1 MDFELQKNYR
11 PGYPVIKR
19 GIYYGCRK
27 LSSQLD
33 KVGKNGKGYKYLE
46 KVYSIWI
53 CLDNIPKEQQNTV
66 SYYKIH
72 NYKNEGFRVP
82 DIQIDAAEADLM
94 EVVIVRLGGEAQ
106 NEKGLMDLLYG
117 VFSGDQKKVL
127 SYIPDSDSQI
137 RQKEVSDMLSMIS
150 YAEERGEKKGE
161 KKGIKKGENRLG
173 MLMKIL
179 LDNKRYADAK
189 RASEDEIYRE
199 QKSVLVSFMDVEAVY
214 ESGEDGQETYQG
226 IVSYVKNTGKS
237 VRRVFDH
244 IGQRLFFCTKKN
256 PGRDD
261 RGIE

>member
-1 MDFELQKNYR
+1 MISCFVSYFQR
-11 PGYPVIKR
+11 KR
-19 GIYYGCRK
+19 K
-27 LSSQLD
+27 S
-33 KVGKNGKGYKYLE
+33 
-46 KVYSIWI
+46 
-53 CLDNIPKEQQNTV
+53 LDNIPKEQENTV

-94 EVVIVRLGGEAQ
+94 EVVIVRLGGEAK

-117 VFSGDQKKVL
+117 VFSGNQKKVL

-189 RASEDEIYRE
+189 RASEDETYRE
-199 QKSVLVSFMDVEAVY
+199 QLYKEFE
-214 ESGEDGQETYQG
+214 
-226 IVSYVKNTGKS
+226 I
-237 VRRVFDH
+237 
-244 IGQRLFFCTKKN
+244 
-256 PGRDD
+256 
-261 RGIE
+261 

>member
-1 MDFELQKNYR
+1 M
-11 PGYPVIKR
+11 
-19 GIYYGCRK
+19 
-27 LSSQLD
+27 
-33 KVGKNGKGYKYLE
+33 
-46 KVYSIWI
+46 YSIWI

-72 NYKNEGFRVP
+72 NYKNEGFRVL

-94 EVVIVRLGGEAQ
+94 EIVIVRLGGEAQ
-106 NEKGLMDLLYG
+106 NEKRLMDLLYG

-189 RASEDEIYRE
+189 RASEDETYRE
-199 QKSVLVSFMDVEAVY
+199 QLYKEFE
-214 ESGEDGQETYQG
+214 
-226 IVSYVKNTGKS
+226 I
-237 VRRVFDH
+237 
-244 IGQRLFFCTKKN
+244 
-256 PGRDD
+256 
-261 RGIE
+261 

>member
-1 MDFELQKNYR
+1 M
-11 PGYPVIKR
+11 
-19 GIYYGCRK
+19 
-27 LSSQLD
+27 
-33 KVGKNGKGYKYLE
+33 
-46 KVYSIWI
+46 YSIWI

-72 NYKNEGFRVP
+72 NYKNEGFRVL

-94 EVVIVRLGGEAQ
+94 EIVIVRLGGEAQ

-179 LDNKRYADAK
+179 LDDKRYADAK
-189 RASEDEIYRE
+189 RASEDEKYRE
-199 QKSVLVSFMDVEAVY
+199 QLYKEFE
-214 ESGEDGQETYQG
+214 
-226 IVSYVKNTGKS
+226 I
-237 VRRVFDH
+237 
-244 IGQRLFFCTKKN
+244 
-256 PGRDD
+256 
-261 RGIE
+261 

>member
-1 MDFELQKNYR
+1 M
-11 PGYPVIKR
+11 
-19 GIYYGCRK
+19 
-27 LSSQLD
+27 
-33 KVGKNGKGYKYLE
+33 
-46 KVYSIWI
+46 YSIWI

-72 NYKNEGFRVP
+72 NYKNEGFRVL

-94 EVVIVRLGGEAQ
+94 EVVIVRLGGEAK

-117 VFSGDQKKVL
+117 VFSGNQKKVL

-189 RASEDEIYRE
+189 RASEDETYRE
-199 QKSVLVSFMDVEAVY
+199 QLYKEFE
-214 ESGEDGQETYQG
+214 
-226 IVSYVKNTGKS
+226 I
-237 VRRVFDH
+237 
-244 IGQRLFFCTKKN
+244 
-256 PGRDD
+256 
-261 RGIE
+261 

>member
-1 MDFELQKNYR
+1 M
-11 PGYPVIKR
+11 
-19 GIYYGCRK
+19 
-27 LSSQLD
+27 
-33 KVGKNGKGYKYLE
+33 
-46 KVYSIWI
+46 YSIWI

-72 NYKNEGFRVP
+72 NYKNEGFRVL

-94 EVVIVRLGGEAQ
+94 EIVIVRLGGEAQ

-150 YAEERGEKKGE
+150 YAEERGEKRGE

-179 LDNKRYADAK
+179 LDDKRYADAK
-189 RASEDEIYRE
+189 RASEDEKYRE
-199 QKSVLVSFMDVEAVY
+199 QLYKEFE
-214 ESGEDGQETYQG
+214 
-226 IVSYVKNTGKS
+226 I
-237 VRRVFDH
+237 
-244 IGQRLFFCTKKN
+244 
-256 PGRDD
+256 
-261 RGIE
+261 

>member
-1 MDFELQKNYR
+1 MISCFVPCFQR
-11 PGYPVIKR
+11 KR
-19 GIYYGCRK
+19 K
-27 LSSQLD
+27 S
-33 KVGKNGKGYKYLE
+33 
-46 KVYSIWI
+46 
-53 CLDNIPKEQQNTV
+53 LDNIPKEQQNTV

-94 EVVIVRLGGEAQ
+94 EVVIVRLGGEEQ

-117 VFSGDQKKVL
+117 VFSGNQKKVL

-179 LDNKRYADAK
+179 LDNKRYADVK
-189 RASEDEIYRE
+189 RASEDETYRE
-199 QKSVLVSFMDVEAVY
+199 QLYKEFE
-214 ESGEDGQETYQG
+214 
-226 IVSYVKNTGKS
+226 I
-237 VRRVFDH
+237 
-244 IGQRLFFCTKKN
+244 
-256 PGRDD
+256 
-261 RGIE
+261 